1 MSIAQTV
8 LAPSKLRQE
17 RHGEEDCIHRLCR
30 ALNPNH
36 AAPDGAW
43 VVSRG
48 LAFYKHGAP
57 NGAAP
62 EPNSAEHSEES
73 GGGGNPS

>member
-17 RHGEEDCIHRLCR
+17 RHVSSLTRGR
-30 ALNPNH
+30 AGVCGAQPH

-43 VVSRG
+43 MGFRGACSINMALLTELSRSPIR
-48 LAFYKHGAP
+48 LKQ
-57 NGAAP
+57 
-62 EPNSAEHSEES
+62 
-73 GGGGNPS
+73 

>member
-17 RHGEEDCIHRLCR
+17 RHGDQPHKQRR
-30 ALNPNH
+30 GHALASEH

-43 VVSRG
+43 VVFFGS
-48 LAFYKHGAP
+48 
-57 NGAAP
+57 
-62 EPNSAEHSEES
+62 SAINMALLTELF
-73 GGGGNPS
+73 